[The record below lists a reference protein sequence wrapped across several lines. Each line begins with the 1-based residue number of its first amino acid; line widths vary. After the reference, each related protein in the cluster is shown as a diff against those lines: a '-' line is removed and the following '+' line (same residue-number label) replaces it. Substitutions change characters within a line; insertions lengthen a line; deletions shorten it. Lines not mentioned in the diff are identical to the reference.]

1 MGIYFL
7 VILWEWDKWGIASDK
22 VAEGAFLLFLDDR
35 FHFFLDDDPHGL
47 VEDALESLLGEGA
60 ALHVFALELFLD
72 DFAGGFLHDGGF
84 LGVLLV
90 HGELF
95 PQVDF
100 VANEDLGDVSDVL
113 LELGVPL
120 GRGICTFLRALTK
133 EEG

>member
-1 MGIYFL
+1 M
-7 VILWEWDKWGIASDK
+7 
-22 VAEGAFLLFLDDR
+22 LFLDDG
-35 FHFFLDDDPHGL
+35 FHFFLDYNPHSL

-60 ALHVFALELFLD
+60 ALHVFALELFFD
-72 DFAGGFLHDGGF
+72 DFAGGFLHDRSF

-90 HGELF
+90 HGELL

-100 VANEDLGDVSDVL
+100 VTYEDLGDVADVF